1 MKRTQHY
8 QLSQWEKSDKVLME
22 DFNADNA
29 KIDAAIRAEADTR
42 AAAVRA
48 VNEALRE
55 KIKMAAGTYTGDG
68 QESRFISLG
77 FTPKVVFVALNYG
90 NMYSD
95 GHICGGIAFTGHPA
109 GNGTQHAVEI
119 APGGFNVSHR
129 QSIQSNIVNYKYHYV
144 AFA

>member
-48 VNEALRE
+48 VNEALGE

-77 FTPKVVFVALNYG
+77 FTPKVVILVTNYG
-90 NMYSD
+90 VMYDD
-95 GHICGGIAFTGHPA
+95 GCMCGGIAFTGHPV
-109 GNGTQHAVEI
+109 GNGAQNAVEI
-119 APGGFNVSHR
+119 APGGFNVSFY
-129 QSIQSNIVNYKYHYV
+129 QKIQSNIVNFKYHYV